1 MTRIY
6 GRRRR
11 AVRAASQKMTV
22 TRQPGQANQPV
33 RYTANRVVKLVK
45 VYQVIYCNHG
55 GTFAISTVAEAH
67 LLGCL
72 IDHSSCQGPARGTS
86 DQLLRT
92 LNAPPPHGCF
102 PGTPT
107 TPRGHLEDCARGPSR
122 RQPAKRRAYRALT
135 TVYLKQPSPP
145 PNPKPLSLQQPT
157 QMPVVALQPSVIHA
171 IDRQHNFLLSRELV
185 QVELCCYARLP
196 CLGVQH
202 QAGHFF
208 SLSVSFRVLTG
219 TDTSTC
225 ESQSTV

>member
-92 LNAPPPHGCF
+92 LNAPP
-102 PGTPT
+102 
-107 TPRGHLEDCARGPSR
+107 R
-122 RQPAKRRAYRALT
+122 
-135 TVYLKQPSPP
+135 TVVSQ
-145 PNPKPLSLQQPT
+145 
-157 QMPVVALQPSVIHA
+157 
-171 IDRQHNFLLSRELV
+171 
-185 QVELCCYARLP
+185 ARLP
-196 CLGVQH
+196 RLG
-202 QAGHFF
+202 
-208 SLSVSFRVLTG
+208 
-219 TDTSTC
+219 DT
-225 ESQSTV
+225 